1 MGPSPL
7 RRAEAGAG
15 RESIGAALNLISI
28 IIIGGL
34 HVETAMVAAVAASES
49 LAMLPLDQS
58 AAVLTVGGERS
69 FRRRLLELGFV
80 PGTAVIVRNVAPMG
94 DPIEI
99 QVRGSRVSI
108 RRAEASQ
115 IQVRR

>member
-1 MGPSPL
+1 M
-7 RRAEAGAG
+7 
-15 RESIGAALNLISI
+15 
-28 IIIGGL
+28 
-34 HVETAMVAAVAASES
+34 ETSMVAPLAPSES
-49 LAMLPLDQS
+49 LALLTLDQK
-58 AAVLTVGGERS
+58 ATVLTVGGERS

-80 PGTAVIVRNVAPMG
+80 PGTEVIVRNVAPMG

-115 IQVRR
+115 IQVQR

>member
-1 MGPSPL
+1 M
-7 RRAEAGAG
+7 E
-15 RESIGAALNLISI
+15 N
-28 IIIGGL
+28 
-34 HVETAMVAAVAASES
+34 AMVAPVAAPDS
-49 LAMLPLDQS
+49 LAMLPLDRP
-58 AAVLTVGGERS
+58 ATVLTVGGERS

-80 PGTAVIVRNVAPMG
+80 PGTQVIVRNVAPMG

-115 IQVRR
+115 IQVLR